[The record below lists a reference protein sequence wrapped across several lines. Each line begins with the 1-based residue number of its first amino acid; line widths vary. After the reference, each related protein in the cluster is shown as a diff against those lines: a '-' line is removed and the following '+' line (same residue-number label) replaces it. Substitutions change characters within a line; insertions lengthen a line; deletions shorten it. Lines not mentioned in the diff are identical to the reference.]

1 MNFSL
6 LQENYPALQEYGHDA
21 EMAMHQNLQVYFVKL
36 RCFTEAFVSYV
47 FDELTIVKQ
56 AGESLENRLSQ
67 ADFVESVPKEIIDK
81 LHVLQLYGERAIH
94 GDRREGRSPGLSEG
108 EGGFM
113 GRSFLYWV
121 TMVAVAAQD

>member
-1 MNFSL
+1 MSTGNIPPTEEGTDTGYVVDQPQNSL
-6 LQENYPALQEYGHDA
+6 LKVARHNMCDA
-21 EMAMHQNLQVYFVKL
+21 FQRRN
-36 RCFTEAFVSYV
+36 
-47 FDELTIVKQ
+47 
-56 AGESLENRLSQ
+56 
-67 ADFVESVPKEIIDK
+67 P
-81 LHVLQLYGERAIH
+81 ERAIH